1 MCRNR
6 SKYCLIHDMGPIG
19 FTLKNTYMHNEGDP
33 KGTEIIET
41 VEILSLTLR
50 LLLKE
55 IYL

>member
-1 MCRNR
+1 
-6 SKYCLIHDMGPIG
+6 MGPIG
-19 FTLKNTYMHNEGDP
+19 FTLKNTYTHSEGDP